1 MRKTGIMVALLV
13 CLCGAALA
21 KERYQRPAP
30 VHLDRDG
37 EKWAEKTL
45 RHLSLEEKV
54 GQMLMIAAHAEFMN
68 VQSPEYQRLRD
79 AIHKYHLG
87 GFGLTVGG
95 QPGLPVKS
103 QPYEAAAL
111 INQLQRDSSVPL
123 IFAADFER
131 GLSMRLEGATGFPH
145 AMAFGAAGRP
155 EFAERFGRI
164 TAQEARAIGVEW
176 NWFPVADVN
185 SNPANPII
193 NTRAF
198 GDDPQQVGD
207 LVAAYIRGAR
217 AAGLLTTA
225 KHFPGHGDTDTDSHL
240 GLARVAGNQ
249 QRLEQLEFA
258 PFRTAIA
265 AGVDAV
271 LIAHVT
277 VPALDPD
284 PNHVATN
291 SPHIIED
298 ILKGQLGFQGIV
310 LSDALD
316 MQSMTR
322 LYTKPGTNPS
332 AEAAV
337 AAVKA
342 GNDIVLLPG
351 DLDAAYNALL
361 QAARTGDITP
371 KQIDGSVRKILRA
384 KASVGLHKSRLVD
397 LGALG
402 GLVSVP
408 ANEAE
413 AQRVADAAVTLVRD
427 NSKTLPLNASR
438 NESDSR
444 GNPQARLVA
453 QRSRVVAVIFTD
465 DVRSDEGRILE
476 RQLRSRVPDA
486 NIIYVDGN
494 TAALSAEPVLAT
506 VDQAERVIAAAYA
519 VPQWGKKI
527 LVRGEWRNTVSLA
540 DSQAVLLH
548 AILQR
553 AGKRTVVVAMGNP
566 YLALDF
572 PEVETYLCTFS
583 DVRVSEVSAAKA
595 LFGEI
600 PLRGRLPVNLPGV
613 ARRGDGLERAM
624 SNRSQFSV
632 LSSQ

>member
-1 MRKTGIMVALLV
+1 MRKTGTWVALLV
-13 CLCGAALA
+13 CLCGMALGR
-21 KERYQRPAP
+21 ERYQQPAP
-30 VHLDRDG
+30 VHLGRAG
-37 EKWAEKTL
+37 ERWAEKTL
-45 RHLSLEEKV
+45 HRLSLEQKI
-54 GQMLMIAAHAEFMN
+54 GQMLMTAARAEFMN

-87 GFGLTVGG
+87 GFGLTAGG

-111 INQLQRDSSVPL
+111 INQLQRDSPLPL

-131 GLSMRLEGATGFPH
+131 GLPMRLEGGTGFPH
-145 AMAFGAAGRP
+145 AMAFGAAGKP

-198 GDDPQQVGD
+198 GSDPQQVGE

-217 AAGLLTTA
+217 AGGLLTTA

-240 GLARVAGNQ
+240 GVARVTGSR
-249 QRLEQLEFA
+249 QRLEQVELA
-258 PFRTAIA
+258 PFQAAIA
-265 AGVDAV
+265 AGVDTV
-271 LIAHVT
+271 LVAHVT

-284 PNHVATN
+284 PSHVATN
-291 SPHIIED
+291 SPHIIQD
-298 ILKGQLGFQGIV
+298 LLQTQLGFRGLV
-310 LSDALD
+310 VSDALD
-316 MQSMTR
+316 MQSMTG

-342 GNDIVLLPG
+342 GNDVVLLPG
-351 DLDAAYNALL
+351 DLDAAYSALL
-361 QAARTGDITP
+361 KAVRSGEIAR
-371 KQIDGSVRKILRA
+371 QRIDGSVRKILQA

-397 LGALG
+397 LGAVG
-402 GLVSVP
+402 KLVSGP
-408 ANEAE
+408 ANGAE
-413 AQRVADAAVTLVRD
+413 AQRIADAAVTLVRD
-427 NSKTLPLNASR
+427 NGHSVPLTASANGTNGHNR
-438 NESDSR
+438 
-444 GNPQARLVA
+444 PQ
-453 QRSRVVAVIFTD
+453 SRVVAARNRLVAVIFSD
-465 DVRSDEGRILE
+465 DVRSDDGRLFE
-476 RQLRSRVPDA
+476 LQLRSRVPDV
-486 NIIYVDGN
+486 NVIYVDGN
-494 TAALSAEPVLAT
+494 TAALSAEPVLAM
-506 VDQAERVIAAAYA
+506 VEQAEQIIAAAYVA
-519 VPQWGKKI
+519 PQWGKKI
-527 LVRGEWRNTVSLA
+527 LINGEWRNTVSLA
-540 DSQAVLLH
+540 ESQAKLLH

-553 AGKRTVVVAMGNP
+553 AGHRTVLVAMGNP
-566 YLALDF
+566 YLIADF

-583 DVRVSEVSAAKA
+583 NVRVSEVSAVKA

-600 PLRGRLPVNLPGV
+600 PLRGRLPIDIPGV
-613 ARRGDGLERAM
+613 AQRGDGINV
-624 SNRSQFSV
+624 SSQFSV